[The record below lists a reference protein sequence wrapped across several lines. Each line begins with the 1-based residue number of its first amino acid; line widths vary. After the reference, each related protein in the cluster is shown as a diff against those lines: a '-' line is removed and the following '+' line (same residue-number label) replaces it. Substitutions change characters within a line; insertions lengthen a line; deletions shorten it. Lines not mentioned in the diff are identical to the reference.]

1 MIFPD
6 FLKGYNALR
15 LCLVGAT
22 LAWMGLIF
30 YLSSLTQPETSQIP
44 LQGNWQ
50 SIVGHLILY
59 GVCAAL
65 MEGSVW
71 SWVSG
76 FRLRWT
82 LVAIVG
88 ATAYGISDEFH
99 QSFVSGRHATIED
112 VLVNTIGA
120 TMAAAGLWLI
130 ANRWSNRISLI
141 EEFT

>member
-6 FLKGYNALR
+6 FLRGYKALS
-15 LCLVGAT
+15 LFLVGAT
-22 LAWMGLIF
+22 LAWMGLTF
-30 YLSSLTQPETSQIP
+30 YLFSLTQPETPKIP
-44 LQGNWQ
+44 LLGNWQ
-50 SIVGHLILY
+50 SLLGHLTLY

-65 MEGSVW
+65 MEGSLW
-71 SWVSG
+71 SWGSG
-76 FRLRWT
+76 FRLRWA

>member
-6 FLKGYNALR
+6 FLRGYNVLR
-15 LCLVGAT
+15 LCLIGAT
-22 LAWMGLIF
+22 IAWMGLTF
-30 YLSSLTQPETSQIP
+30 YLSSLTQPETPQIP
-44 LQGNWQ
+44 LLGNWQ
-50 SIVGHLILY
+50 SLVGHLILY

-65 MEGSVW
+65 MEGSLW
-71 SWVSG
+71 SWGSG

-99 QSFVSGRHATIED
+99 QSFVAGRHATVED

-120 TMAAAGLWLI
+120 TVAAAGLWLI
-130 ANRWSNRISLI
+130 ANSWSNRIS
-141 EEFT
+141 